1 MIMVIICVVGVFMEF
16 VMHWQVL
23 MEKGNCSFEAQHWT
37 KAELY
42 YKSAF
47 SQLEGRWLQ
56 GEDSESLLMAWI
68 CACQNLATLFETQG
82 EYQRSINY
90 LVKAY
95 QEAFTTSQKKA
106 ASSSLRSLAFE
117 ALGPSLRAILH
128 FAQKYPT
135 CEHCLKQLKNLQK
148 TIECQ
153 VNIAH

>member
-1 MIMVIICVVGVFMEF
+1 
-16 VMHWQVL
+16 MHWQLL
-23 MEKGNCSFEAQHWT
+23 MRKGNGCFEAQQWT

-56 GEDSESLLMAWI
+56 GKESESLLMAWI

-82 EYQRSINY
+82 EYQNSIGY

-95 QEAFTTSQKKA
+95 QEAFRISQNSA
-106 ASSSLRSLAFE
+106 ASSSLRGLAFG
-117 ALGPSLRAILH
+117 ALGTTLQAIMY

-135 CEHCLKQLKNLQK
+135 CEHCLKQLQNLQQ

-153 VNIAH
+153 VDIVH